1 MTQTLKPGLMA
12 RWLEAHWLWILLPVV
27 LIKVAIAYGLPMTG
41 DEAYFVLWGKH
52 LDFGY
57 YDHPPM
63 AGWMMALQ
71 LLVSDHHLWLRVP
84 GLVTELI
91 IAAALYA
98 LFRPVDAIKA
108 RWLALLFTLSPLSLI
123 NVFTLTDTGCILFA
137 ALAFVAAARGLL
149 TQHIRW
155 AVLAGVS
162 LGLAFLSKYFA
173 VFLGLGF
180 VIFYAFAGRRFW
192 RHGLVLVLVAIP
204 FGLLN
209 LYWNYTHCWSNLLF
223 NLVNRNAGG
232 GFGWQSLLAYLGMM
246 GYVILPPIWL
256 ALRAAQQQR
265 SSLRANLQPVISLA
279 ATLSWT
285 AGLGFLWV
293 SLSKDIG
300 LHWVLWFYP
309 MVLVLLLPL
318 PVARWAKLTKIVSWV
333 SVVHVVVLLGILYAP
348 FSVWKSQPRVQW
360 YLLAMTE
367 APAILKQ
374 ARTEADELQ
383 AGAWQPA
390 WEAAS
395 ARKSLGVDALVPD
408 QPKAERAIATLS
420 YSSASVLA
428 YQVREPV
435 MVMGEGAKYA
445 RQDDSLTDFRS
456 LDGKAVL
463 LLLKK
468 PNEQPNAENW
478 FATSRRFSLTYRG
491 QTFHFLAGEGFRYE
505 AYFQQVLVS
514 VRERFYQFPSWL
526 PSGECAFTSRYFAP
540 E

>member
-1 MTQTLKPGLMA
+1 
-12 RWLEAHWLWILLPVV
+12 
-27 LIKVAIAYGLPMTG
+27 
-41 DEAYFVLWGKH
+41 
-52 LDFGY
+52 
-57 YDHPPM
+57 
-63 AGWMMALQ
+63 
-71 LLVSDHHLWLRVP
+71 
-84 GLVTELI
+84 
-91 IAAALYA
+91 
-98 LFRPVDAIKA
+98 
-108 RWLALLFTLSPLSLI
+108 
-123 NVFTLTDTGCILFA
+123 
-137 ALAFVAAARGLL
+137 
-149 TQHIRW
+149 
-155 AVLAGVS
+155 
-162 LGLAFLSKYFA
+162 
-173 VFLGLGF
+173 
-180 VIFYAFAGRRFW
+180 
-192 RHGLVLVLVAIP
+192 
-204 FGLLN
+204 
-209 LYWNYTHCWSNLLF
+209 
-223 NLVNRNAGG
+223 
-232 GFGWQSLLAYLGMM
+232 
-246 GYVILPPIWL
+246 
-256 ALRAAQQQR
+256 
-265 SSLRANLQPVISLA
+265 
-279 ATLSWT
+279 
-285 AGLGFLWV
+285 
-293 SLSKDIG
+293 
-300 LHWVLWFYP
+300 
-309 MVLVLLLPL
+309 
-318 PVARWAKLTKIVSWV
+318 
-333 SVVHVVVLLGILYAP
+333 
-348 FSVWKSQPRVQW
+348 
-360 YLLAMTE
+360 MTE

-420 YSSASVLA
+420 YASASVLA

-478 FATSRRFSLTYRG
+478 FTTSRRFSLTYRG